1 MAKERTGLIGALAQQ
16 FSLQRPPM
24 GMTPRGMDLWM
35 EREVRRL
42 LSEGKCRWTLIARAN
57 QPYKAVVIRR
67 KSRKVAYGE
76 KVWAALARGLLEV
89 YAQEQGRTATGGK
102 EVGNPG

>member
-1 MAKERTGLIGALAQQ
+1 MAKERTGLIGALAQR

-57 QPYKAVVIRR
+57 QPYRSGDGVEGAIVPRIFNAGVHEPLTHKAF
-67 KSRKVAYGE
+67 K
-76 KVWAALARGLLEV
+76 LLCQQH
-89 YAQEQGRTATGGK
+89 YL
-102 EVGNPG
+102 